1 MEEIVTSV
9 ARDKELIQALT
20 RLQDLIDSKEVMTA
34 ERKAAKL
41 LMDRGYERLLATLI
55 GNSDYLINSFTF
67 AYRYKRRSMAGIRV
81 GFKRPGGNVAHL
93 VDLGTEERYTKTGAY
108 RGKIKGSHF
117 WTDTKE
123 QYVPK
128 ARDLILDAVENA
140 IKKINNG
147 KITGGLLN

>member
-1 MEEIVTSV
+1 MAAAIT
-9 ARDKELIQALT
+9 AIPKDRELIMALT
-20 RLQDLIDSKEVMTA
+20 RLQDVIDSKEVIAA

-41 LMDRGYERLLATLI
+41 LMDRGYDKLLATLI

-67 AYRYKRRSMAGIRV
+67 AYRYKRKSMAGVRV

-93 VDLGTEERYTKTGAY
+93 VDLGTVERYTKAGAY

-117 WTDTKE
+117 WTDTKD

-128 ARDLILDAVENA
+128 AREIILDAVENA
-140 IKKINNG
+140 IKTINGG
-147 KITGGLLN
+147 KITGGILY